1 MHWRM
6 TATLRR
12 PGPAV
17 ERGQVG
23 RAATITRLSLLG
35 VAGGMVLRVAGVPR
49 VDLHG
54 PLHYLG
60 IMDPLCGGTR
70 AMFLL
75 TSGHFSAAAQY
86 NPIVFPLSAGL
97 LAQLVR
103 AAIGWSTGHR
113 LQLSPS
119 PTVRRFLI
127 AVGVVALVALEIR
140 QQLHADLLTR
150 SWP

>member
-1 MHWRM
+1 M
-6 TATLRR
+6 
-12 PGPAV
+12 
-17 ERGQVG
+17 
-23 RAATITRLSLLG
+23 TITRVAVLG
-35 VAGGMVLRVAGVPR
+35 LAAAITLRVVGVPR

-75 TSGHFSAAAQY
+75 TSGHPAAAAHY
-86 NPIVFPLSAGL
+86 NPIVFPFAAVV
-97 LAQLVR
+97 LAQLAR
-103 AAIGWSTGHR
+103 AAIERATGR
-113 LQLSPS
+113 RFRLSPS
-119 PTVRRFLI
+119 PAVRRVLI
-127 AVGVVALVALEIR
+127 TIGVAALVALEIR